1 MSLKIEPSKLDSMKL
16 TPLYVL
22 YVYIYSNII
31 CIICM
36 YTYIVISLIV
46 DIHAYVPLPVGA
58 TDHTAKHKA
67 GEHLERSDS
76 LASVCCVSSS
86 GW

>member
-1 MSLKIEPSKLDSMKL
+1 
-16 TPLYVL
+16 
-22 YVYIYSNII
+22 
-31 CIICM
+31 M
-36 YTYIVISLIV
+36 YTYIVISLSV
-46 DIHAYVPLPVGA
+46 DIHAYVPLPAGA
-58 TDHTAKHKA
+58 TDHTAKYKA